1 MVDLSIYKTPQE
13 ILKSIGQNV
22 KKRRKEL
29 GYTQQDMAKKA
40 GVKLPTYRRF
50 EQTGNIS
57 LKSLV
62 WIAISLG
69 FSKDM
74 ENLFSEKRYKRVE
87 DILNDSER

>member
-74 ENLFSEKRYKRVE
+74 ENLFTEKRYKRVE

>member
-13 ILKSIGQNV
+13 ILKDIGKNV

-29 GYTQQDMAKKA
+29 GYTQLDMAKKA

-57 LKSLV
+57 LKNLV

-74 ENLFSEKRYKRVE
+74 ENLFSEKRYKRIE